1 MTSKCPLTV
10 TKLEKPFVTE
20 HSLIELFDR
29 QDALKL
35 LYTPSLL
42 PLKDDDNWLAD
53 FTKHFKTTFDHLR
66 EYVEMYN
73 PKNEG
78 VAVSYRLAKHG
89 YGRPFPSKAL
99 GFSAFKRS
107 VRHTLANSYYDIDL
121 KNCQPSILY
130 WVLKQNGSAV
140 PRSLEVYVQQRDH
153 ILAEHMRLLNVPEKW
168 MVKQLFI
175 SLFFMGT
182 YFGWRQRMKKLNYE
196 VPEQSPPYVKQLS
209 KDLAEIAQTMRDHN
223 PELYKVATNKRKQ
236 NGDEEEN
243 EEDCL
248 FQNKIKRTFLALWC
262 QTYEFNVVNGVLE
275 YLHQKTPL
283 LSGPCKSA
291 IYASYEFDGFKL
303 LRSTVDAYEGGI
315 QEVLRLA
322 NNYCLDVWN
331 LPLIFEVKEMDE
343 AISLV
348 DVAVPEIPKDQGK
361 LLEEYVLQLEK
372 AAVSHYAAVQV
383 IQETT
388 YKDDFVYVRS
398 SNEWFTWDGTTWER
412 NAQHL
417 MCQFIDIILE
427 HFKQNIPSTIVDD
440 PKIKKALFKLEC
452 KLGQASFFAGV
463 EKISKIYMSMVNKDF
478 DGNVDI
484 LNFDNGILDIGN
496 KTFRERQRGD
506 FVQMSCGYNL
516 AYELEEPEYEK
527 DIMDV
532 ITKIH
537 PDPEIREFFLYCL
550 ASGLSG
556 RNTEKF
562 LIYNGGGRNGKSL
575 MTDCMELL
583 LGDYFTTCP
592 PALLI
597 ENQKNKSSNEAN
609 SVVVALDKKRYIVC
623 SEPPKNIP
631 IQNSVIKLLT
641 GNSSVK
647 GRALYKEVRNILLH
661 GTWVLE
667 TNSIPNLAEAAET
680 ADTERL
686 IDLLFGSLF
695 TSNEE
700 KWDDSKHIY
709 RKDPGLKVK
718 DWWITRRNAFMR
730 ILIRQLFKLHDMNY
744 DLGKLAPKAIMER
757 TYLYTLDSHIVYR
770 LFRQIYCLRDEVDH
784 IPYEDWDKDHTL
796 QAIVDNIKSS
806 EHWYH
811 LPGYQRNAKEQETD
825 KMKNWFKNNE
835 PFASLVYVKFK
846 QNFLKG
852 YRKRPYS
859 IEDAHDDT
867 TTDLEIRSASTIS
880 HGDI

>member
-1 MTSKCPLTV
+1 MCSLTV
-10 TKLEKPFVTE
+10 RKTANPFITE
-20 HSLIELFDR
+20 HALIESFDR
-29 QDALKL
+29 QDAFKL

-42 PLKDDDNWLAD
+42 PIKDDDHWLAE
-53 FTKHFKTTFDHLR
+53 FTKHYKTTFDHLKD
-66 EYVEMYN
+66 YVNMYDTN
-73 PKNEG
+73 VGG
-78 VAVSYRLAKHG
+78 VSVTYRLAKHG

-99 GFSAFKRS
+99 GFTAFVRV
-107 VRHTLANSYYDIDL
+107 VRHTLANNYYDIDL

-130 WVLKQNGSAV
+130 WVLKKNVMNV
-140 PRSLEVYVQQRDH
+140 PKSLEFYVQNRDY
-153 ILAEHMRLLNVPEKW
+153 ILSEHMRLLNVPYKW

-182 YFGWRQRMKKLNYE
+182 YYGWRQRMKKLNYD
-196 VPEQSPPYVKQLS
+196 VPEQSPPYVVELS
-209 KDLAEIAQTMRDHN
+209 KDLAEVARSMRDRN
-223 PELYKVATNKRKQ
+223 PDLYKVASNKRKQ
-236 NGDEEEN
+236 NGEEE
-243 EEDCL
+243 
-248 FQNKIKRTFLALWC
+248 QNKILRTFLALWC
-262 QTYEFNVVNGVLE
+262 QTYEFNIVNGVME
-275 YLHQKTPL
+275 FLHQKTNL
-283 LSGPCKSA
+283 LSGPNETAK
-291 IYASYEFDGFKL
+291 YASYEFDGFKL

-322 NNYCLDVWN
+322 NNYCLDEWN
-331 LPLIFEVKEMDE
+331 MPLIFEVKEMDE
-343 AISLV
+343 AISLK
-348 DVAVPEIPKDQGK
+348 DVAIPDVPKDQGDMV
-361 LLEEYVLQLEK
+361 EEYVLHLTK
-372 AAVSHYAAVQV
+372 ASVSHYAAVQV

-398 SNEWFTWDGTTWER
+398 SNEWYTWDGSTWEQ
-412 NAQHL
+412 NSQHL
-417 MCQFIDIILE
+417 MSQFIDIILE
-427 HFKQNIPSTIVDD
+427 HFKQTIPSNILDES
-440 PKIKKALFKLEC
+440 KIKKGLFTLEC
-452 KLGQASFFAGV
+452 KLGQASFFGGV
-463 EKISKIYMSMVNKDF
+463 EKISKVHMSMVNKDF

-484 LNFDNGILDIGN
+484 LNFDNGILDIAN

-506 FVQMSCGYNL
+506 FVQMSCKYNL

-527 DIMDV
+527 DIMNV

-597 ENQKNKSSNEAN
+597 ENQKNKSSGEAN

-647 GRALYKEVRNILLH
+647 GRALYKDVRNILLH

-695 TSNEE
+695 TSNEA
-700 KWDDSKHIY
+700 KWDESKHIY

-744 DLGKLAPKAIMER
+744 DLGKLAPKSIMER

-770 LFRQIYCLRDEVDH
+770 LFRQIYCLRDEVDQH
-784 IPYEDWDKDHTL
+784 PTYDGWDTDHTL
-796 QAIVDNIKSS
+796 QSIVDNIKSS

-811 LPGYQRNAKEQETD
+811 LPSYIRNAKEQETD

-835 PFASLVYVKFK
+835 PFASLVYTRNR
-846 QNFLKG
+846 QNLLKG

-859 IEDAHDDT
+859 MEDAGDDT

-880 HGDI
+880 HRDV

>member
-1 MTSKCPLTV
+1 MCSLTV
-10 TKLEKPFVTE
+10 RKIANPFITE
-20 HSLIELFDR
+20 HAFVESFDR
-29 QDALKL
+29 QDAFKL

-42 PLKDDDNWLAD
+42 PFKDEKHWLAE
-53 FTKHFKTTFDHLR
+53 FTKHYKTTFDHLKD
-66 EYVEMYN
+66 YVNMYDTN
-73 PKNEG
+73 VGG
-78 VAVSYRLAKHG
+78 VSVTYRLAKHG
-89 YGRPFPSKAL
+89 YGRPFPLKAL
-99 GFSAFKRS
+99 GFTSFVRN
-107 VRHTLANSYYDIDL
+107 VRHTLANNYYDIDL
-121 KNCQPSILY
+121 KNCQPCILY
-130 WVLKQNGSAV
+130 WVLKKNLMTV
-140 PRSLEVYVQQRDH
+140 PKSLEFYVQNRDY
-153 ILAEHMRLLNVPEKW
+153 ILSEHMRLLNIPEKW

-182 YFGWRQRMKKLNYE
+182 YYGWRQRMKKLNHD
-196 VPEQSPPYVKQLS
+196 VPEQSPPYVVELS
-209 KDLAEIAQTMRDHN
+209 KDLAEVARSMRDRN
-223 PELYKVATNKRKQ
+223 PDLYKVASNKRKQ
-236 NGDEEEN
+236 NGEEE
-243 EEDCL
+243 
-248 FQNKIKRTFLALWC
+248 QNKILRTFLALWC
-262 QTYEFNVVNGVLE
+262 QTYEFNVVNGVME
-275 YLHQKTPL
+275 YLHQKTTL
-283 LSGPCKSA
+283 LSGPNETTK
-291 IYASYEFDGFKL
+291 YASYEFDGFKL

-322 NNYCLDVWN
+322 NNYCLDEWN
-331 LPLIFEVKEMDE
+331 MPLIFEVKEMDE
-343 AISLV
+343 AISLK
-348 DVAVPEIPKDQGK
+348 DVAIPEVPKDQGDMV
-361 LLEEYVLQLEK
+361 EEYVLQLTK
-372 AAVSHYAAVQV
+372 ASVSHYAAVQV

-398 SNEWFTWDGTTWER
+398 SNEWYTWDGSTWEQ
-412 NAQHL
+412 NSQHL
-417 MCQFIDIILE
+417 MSQFIDIILE
-427 HFKQNIPSTIVDD
+427 HFKQTIPSNILDE
-440 PKIKKALFKLEC
+440 PKIKKGLFTLEC
-452 KLGQASFFAGV
+452 KLGQASFFGGV
-463 EKISKIYMSMVNKDF
+463 EKISKVHMSMVNKDF
-478 DGNVDI
+478 DGNVDL
-484 LNFDNGILDIGN
+484 LNFENGILDIAK

-506 FVQMSCGYNL
+506 FVQMSCKYNL

-597 ENQKNKSSNEAN
+597 ENQKNKSSGEAN

-647 GRALYKEVRNILLH
+647 GRALYKDVRNILLH

-695 TSNEE
+695 TSNEA
-700 KWDDSKHIY
+700 KWDESKHIY

-744 DLGKLAPKAIMER
+744 DLGKLAPKTIMER

-770 LFRQIYCLRDEVDH
+770 LFRQIYCLRDEVDQH
-784 IPYEDWDKDHTL
+784 PTYDGWDTDHTL
-796 QAIVDNIKSS
+796 QSIIDNIKSS

-811 LPGYQRNAKEQETD
+811 LPSYIRNAKEQETD

-835 PFASLVYVKFK
+835 PFASLVYIRNR

-859 IEDAHDDT
+859 LEDAGDDT

-880 HGDI
+880 HGDV